1 MFINHRRIFQ
11 MIIDLLHN
19 QIVSNTITDGFKRS
33 VEANLV
39 PALAEIYGDSMLGV
53 QMYEDHLADDFLLD
67 GVFYY
72 PMTVVLEE
80 KQVTHWV
87 SWPVN
92 ADSFTDLIPYAYSGN
107 EEIIFN
113 LSPAVPAFVSTTIIG
128 RSIYCEGGLI
138 KINVH
143 STSPS
148 PTFLAGK
155 YSQTFIDEMA
165 RQLTAQISEK
175 MSVEGLS
182 ESGLALELEFA
193 PVTFMEHNSENVTYR
208 RLLLTDGASAPR
220 DFWVKWINHRKDT
233 PYTVS
238 DHPVSDEIEFLI
250 GEGVPQKIRER
261 EYRHLV
267 RTNDDKY
274 QKSIGKRNITE
285 WRELIKRAVKR
296 GRLTQVI
303 RPAHIDEDV
312 VLVNAALASVAGLSS
327 ADVVSASV
335 DYENDLRNQDIAN
348 ELAKAAGIAVDQYI
362 DDPDEE
368 VSRVEDDYDLNKE
381 LMELIAHNKEA
392 LGSHA
397 EEAEEDA
404 EDIEYEQLEIEEV
417 IEEEPEIE
425 EETEEEELEVELVEL
440 PEEEL
445 DEEDFDEED
454 FDEEDFDEEDELDEE
469 DFDEEDLEEEELEE
483 LLKSI
488 EEEQE
493 EDLDEELEVEN
504 LEDEPEEEIELE
516 LVEEEEEIEEIEEN
530 TAKVSENVV
539 DSGDDSDELIA
550 SLEKFKSDISTQ
562 IKKTIDSRIKFE
574 YEKRARSSAEAEIA
588 ELRRKQEQLIIEN
601 RRLEAQAK
609 KEYEERRRI
618 SEQRKLENDRLRAE
632 IAAKAKAEAIE
643 KERLVESARSA
654 IEEKHRL
661 ERERLAE
668 ERRRIEDERR
678 LAEDRAKAEAEARV
692 QAERALEA
700 ERIRAAQAAAAHN
713 QPAEQEAP
721 VDKYADYTYI
731 AKNVK
736 LLFRHVV
743 DYNVTVEIQKIL
755 VKTLEANDKSDLH
768 IRVRATVPD
777 NNSVLLEFVEF
788 PEQEMDLLCEI
799 IKALGNSGIGIAKAV
814 LEDPKK

>member
-1 MFINHRRIFQ
+1 MFINYRRIFQ

-19 QIVSNTITDGFKRS
+19 QIVSDTITDGFKRS
-33 VEANLV
+33 VEANLI
-39 PALAEIYGDSMLGV
+39 PALVEIYGDSMLGV
-53 QMYEDHLADDFLLD
+53 QMYEDHLADEFLLD

-72 PMTVVLEE
+72 PMTVVLVD

-87 SWPVN
+87 SWNVS
-92 ADSFTDLIPYAYSGN
+92 ADSFTDLIPYAYNGN

-113 LSPAVPAFVSTTIIG
+113 LSPDVPAFVSTTIIG

-220 DFWVKWINHRKDT
+220 DFWVKWINHRAET
-233 PYTVS
+233 PFTVS
-238 DHPVSDEIEFLI
+238 DHPVSDEIEFLV

-285 WRELIKRAVKR
+285 WRDLIKRAVKR
-296 GRLTQVI
+296 GKLTQVI
-303 RPAHIDEDV
+303 RPVHVDEDV
-312 VLVNAALASVAGLSS
+312 ILVNAALASVAGLSS
-327 ADVVSASV
+327 ADVVSSSV
-335 DYENDLRNQDIAN
+335 DYENDIRNQDIAN

-362 DDPDEE
+362 DDPDED
-368 VSRVEDDYDLNKE
+368 VSRVEDEYDLNKE
-381 LMELIAHNKEA
+381 LMDLIAHNKEA
-392 LGSHA
+392 LGSHV
-397 EEAEEDA
+397 EEDEA
-404 EDIEYEQLEIEEV
+404 SEEIECEQLEIEEV
-417 IEEEPEIE
+417 VEEEEAEIE
-425 EETEEEELEVELVEL
+425 ETPEEEQLEIELVEL
-440 PEEEL
+440 PEEE
-445 DEEDFDEED
+445 F
-454 FDEEDFDEEDELDEE
+454 F
-469 DFDEEDLEEEELEE
+469 EEEELEE
-483 LLKSI
+483 ELEEEFEEELEEELEEEI
-488 EEEQE
+488 EEEIEDE
-493 EDLDEELEVEN
+493 ELDEEL
-504 LEDEPEEEIELE
+504 DEEEIEE
-516 LVEEEEEIEEIEEN
+516 EIENIVEEDEKIEEIEEN

-539 DSGDDSDELIA
+539 DSDNDGDEFIA
-550 SLEKFKSDISTQ
+550 NLEKIKSDISTQ
-562 IKKTIDSRIKFE
+562 ITETINARIKLE
-574 YEKRARSSAEAEIA
+574 YEKRARSSAEAVIA
-588 ELRRKQEQLIIEN
+588 ELRRKQEQLLIEN

-632 IAAKAKAEAIE
+632 IEARAKAEAIE

-678 LAEDRAKAEAEARV
+678 LAEDRARAEAEARV
-692 QAERALEA
+692 QVERALEA
-700 ERIRAAQAAAAHN
+700 ERIRAAQAAAAQN
-713 QPAEQEAP
+713 QPAEEAP